1 MNERF
6 LPDFVSCSCR
16 RGTFD
21 GTNQN
26 LPLLRYLRRLEEY
39 FEQPNHR
46 EEPVCIEREPKL

>member
-46 EEPVCIEREPKL
+46 EEPKQV